1 MANNKWTK
9 WCVGVSSAAVFV
21 GLIGLNANHSD
32 AADPSSSSSS
42 SSSSSTA
49 SESAQNSGQ
58 FTYDHQVTERRPR
71 FEDFNGNDGSDSP
84 GAGYDGGDSGAGPQ
98 SGEFGGMRSRAS

>member
-9 WCVGVSSAAVFV
+9 WCVGVSSAALFV
-21 GLIGLNANHSD
+21 GLIGLNASHSD
-32 AADPSSSSSS
+32 AANPSS

-58 FTYDHQVTERRPR
+58 FTYDHQGTERRPR
-71 FEDFNGNDGSDSP
+71 FEDFNGNDGSASP
-84 GAGYDGGDSGAGPQ
+84 GTGYDGGDSGAGPQ
-98 SGEFGGMRSRAS
+98 SGEFGGMRSHAS